1 MKFQTLRM
9 TLPQMRTLEEEDD
22 DERLAKKIKVEPW
35 KLEAVLGKEVV
46 DVVVEKVTVATVEV
60 LDRKKISYLVKT
72 LSEVAPLRDLQH
84 LKRVKSCQKSA
95 VILLWH
101 AEVAEGVLDKLHSLG
116 VETAGLGKVAITKVA
131 SRQPITRA
139 QFVHL
144 REEEGYWPS
153 SFHEDKELESLVSG
167 THGLW
172 GEKAREEQDK
182 MLGLC
187 GSHGGVVADG
197 MRVVAKGQG
206 STDHP
211 LAHTAMVLV
220 DLVARSQGG
229 GAWSF
234 TDSPSFS
241 FTPVQELTP
250 LTSSTVP
257 STGPYLCTGYTVYL
271 AKWVSCTS
279 NTG

>member
-1 MKFQTLRM
+1 MKFQTLQM
-9 TLPQMRTLEEEDD
+9 TLPQVRTLADEDD
-22 DERLAKKIKVEPW
+22 DASLAKKAKVEPW

-46 DVVVEKVTVATVEV
+46 DVVVEKVTVAIVEV

-72 LSEVAPLRDLQH
+72 LSEVAPLGNLQH

-101 AEVAEGVLDKLHSLG
+101 AEVAEGALDKLCSLG
-116 VETAGLGKVAITKVA
+116 LETAGLGKVAIEKVA

-139 QFVHL
+139 QFEHL
-144 REEEGYWPS
+144 REQEGYWPS
-153 SFHEDKELESLVSG
+153 SFHEDKELESLLSG
-167 THGLW
+167 THCLW
-172 GEKAREEQDK
+172 GQEAREEQEK

-187 GSHGGVVADG
+187 GSRGGVVADG
-197 MRVVAKGQG
+197 MRVVARGKG

-234 TDSPSFS
+234 TDSPSLS
-241 FTPVQELTP
+241 YNPVEQLP
-250 LTSSTVP
+250 PMTSSDVP
-257 STGPYLCTGYTVYL
+257 SSGPYLCTGYTVYL
-271 AKWVSCTS
+271 AKWVSGTS
-279 NTG
+279 HTG